1 MNKSS
6 ILLRSSITAALGG
19 LLFGFDTV
27 VISGAEKTIQS
38 LWGLS
43 DGIHGLAISM
53 ALWGTVL
60 GALIGGIPTE
70 KFGRKNTLIGIGIL
84 YFVSAIWSGLAFSPY
99 DFMVARFLGGM
110 GIGISTVVS
119 PLYISEIAPPER
131 RGRLTGLYQFNI
143 VAGILIAFLSNYLI
157 GKFML
162 SDSAWRWMLG
172 VEAIPALFYILASL
186 SVPESPRWLLAR
198 NKRPEAAE
206 ILRRLEPEMSV
217 EDTEQRITEIT
228 SADTESKTG
237 LQIPFL
243 SKPLLKPISLAFF
256 IAFFNQLSGIN
267 AILYFAPRI
276 FEMTGLGTKAA
287 LLQSIGIGFTNL
299 IFTFVGLWL
308 IDRIGRKK
316 LLIIGSFGYIIS
328 LGLCAWAF
336 KTENFG
342 IVPLT
347 IFFFIASHAV
357 GQGAVI
363 WVFISEIFPDRHRA
377 AGQSLGTS
385 THWVLAALITL
396 AFPIAVGAFA
406 PELIFGFFAFMMIL
420 QLIWVV
426 TLVPETKG
434 IPLEKV
440 FKNLGT
446 SKP

>member
-1 MNKSS
+1 MHPPKNSS
-6 ILLRSSITAALGG
+6 VLLRSSITAALGG

-43 DGIHGLAISM
+43 DGIHGLAVSM

-60 GALIGGIPTE
+60 GAMIGGWPTE
-70 KFGRKNTLIGIGIL
+70 TFGRKNTLVAIGIM
-84 YFVSAIWSGLAFSPY
+84 YFVSALWSGFATGPW
-99 DFMVARFLGGM
+99 DFMVARFIGGM

-119 PLYISEIAPPER
+119 PLYISEIAPAER

-157 GKFML
+157 GKFL
-162 SDSAWRWMLG
+162 DGGTAWRWMLG
-172 VEAIPALFYILASL
+172 IEALPAFFYILASL
-186 SVPESPRWLLAR
+186 TLPESPRWLLTR
-198 NKRPEAAE
+198 GKRPEATH
-206 ILRRLEPEMSV
+206 ILRRLDPALSAESAEL
-217 EDTEQRITEIT
+217 RITEI
-228 SADTESKTG
+228 SAASEESKTG
-237 LQIPFL
+237 IQIPFL

-276 FEMTGLGTKAA
+276 FEMTGLGAKAA

-299 IFTFVGLWL
+299 VFTFVGLWL

-316 LLIIGSFGYIIS
+316 LLIIGSFGYIAS

-342 IVPLT
+342 IVPFT
-347 IFFFIASHAV
+347 IFFFIASHAI

-377 AGQSLGTS
+377 AGQSVGTS
-385 THWVLAALITL
+385 THWIFAALITL

-406 PELIFGFFAFMMIL
+406 PEHIFAFFAFMMVL
-420 QLIWVV
+420 QLVWVV

-440 FKNLGT
+440 FTNL
-446 SKP
+446 K